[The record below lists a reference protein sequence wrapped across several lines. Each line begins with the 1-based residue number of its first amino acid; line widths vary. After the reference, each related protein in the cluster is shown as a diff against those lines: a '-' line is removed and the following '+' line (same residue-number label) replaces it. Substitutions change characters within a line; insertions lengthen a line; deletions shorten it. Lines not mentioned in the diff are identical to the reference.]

1 MLGEASEK
9 LLCRSVSLHCM
20 SGMVKGQHRAA
31 KKVASLLECA
41 ESCGDNTQVVLAVD
55 DSRSMQE
62 NGCGVF
68 ALEAVTLL
76 TRALT
81 RLEVGQVGVLR
92 FGGTDHVR
100 PLHDLNTPFSDAAG
114 PNIISNL
121 RFDQVGSLCHKKCG
135 LQTQEYLH
143 PVDTGICHQQNRCGL
158 SLLSSD

>member
-1 MLGEASEK
+1 M
-9 LLCRSVSLHCM
+9 
-20 SGMVKGQHRAA
+20 
-31 KKVASLLECA
+31 
-41 ESCGDNTQVVLAVD
+41 D

-100 PLHDLNTPFSDAAG
+100 PLHDLDRPFSDAAG
-114 PNIISNL
+114 PGILSNL
-121 RFDQVGSLCHKKCG
+121 RFDQVR
-135 LQTQEYLH
+135 TAY
-143 PVDTGICHQQNRCGL
+143 
-158 SLLSSD
+158 SLLLSFLLSESSTAEP

>member
-1 MLGEASEK
+1 MRHL
-9 LLCRSVSLHCM
+9 RSCYVGQYSCTVCQVCIKVSIGLQKRQICCW
-20 SGMVKGQHRAA
+20 SD
-31 KKVASLLECA
+31 A
-41 ESCGDNTQVVLAVD
+41 ESCGDNLQVVLAVD

-100 PLHDLNTPFSDAAG
+100 PLHDLDTPFSDAAG

-121 RFDQVGSLCHKKCG
+121 RFDQVGSLCHYKSG
-135 LQTQEYLH
+135 LPQTQE
-143 PVDTGICHQQNRCGL
+143 
-158 SLLSSD
+158 